1 MEGELIKISARNAQI
16 MTRIL
21 VLVSNVSRKILSFI
35 ISFVFFLMSVMSLSE
50 LN

>member
-21 VLVSNVSRKILSFI
+21 VLVSEEKKIFLYHPLLLYIFI
-35 ISFVFFLMSVMSLSE
+35 LIMFAVYI
-50 LN
+50 